1 MTDVPDQL
9 AGQIE
14 AAYDYR
20 GHVTITLAGGERLEG
35 FVYNR
40 VQAHPKPPDGGF
52 IEVFLK
58 DSDASRRLRISEIR
72 SIELTGKD
80 HAESYEQFLDRTGK

>member
-1 MTDVPDQL
+1 MPDIPEDL
-9 AGQIE
+9 AAQVE

-20 GHVTITLAGGERLEG
+20 GHVTIVLAGGETLEG

-40 VQAHPKPPDGGF
+40 VRARPKLPDGGF

-58 DSDASRRLRISEIR
+58 DSDASRRLPIPEIR

-80 HAESYEQFLDRTGK
+80 HAESYEQFLKRTGK